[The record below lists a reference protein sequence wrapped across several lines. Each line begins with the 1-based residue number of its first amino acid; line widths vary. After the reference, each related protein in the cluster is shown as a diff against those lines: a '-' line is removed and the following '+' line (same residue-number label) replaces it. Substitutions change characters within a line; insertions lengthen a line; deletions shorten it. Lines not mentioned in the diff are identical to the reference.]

1 MCQICTG
8 VVTSGQSHLDVTCEC
23 EHRWTMN
30 VLNLHVWLL
39 HVSLECRASI
49 DEWWLSWTCMSDS
62 YMSLLSVSLECL
74 SDMSLLRV
82 SLVSVSLTCLSWV
95 SLLHVYPI
103 CLSCACAWNT
113 CPNALERN
121 IFLFLGRPWSEG
133 WFRKCNP
140 LGPWASCIDC
150 NQYSA
155 NHIDIVFPE
164 RVWAQGS
171 SNSGGL

>member
-1 MCQICTG
+1 M
-8 VVTSGQSHLDVTCEC
+8 
-23 EHRWTMN
+23 
-30 VLNLHVWLL
+30 L
-39 HVSLECRASI
+39 HVSASI
-49 DEWWLSWTCMSDS
+49 AEQWMSWTCMSDS
-62 YMSLLSVSLECL
+62 YMSLLSVVRASMNDDCLEPACLTLTCLYWVSLLHVSLECL

-164 RVWAQGS
+164 SVWAQGS